1 MQFPLHI
8 ELSRSRTLLFLT
20 VLLHFLAGV
29 CLFWLPWPAVF
40 RYLVLASL
48 AVSLWWHT
56 LRPSRVV
63 GLRLGE
69 RGELGLLMRAGD
81 YLSVSV
87 RPDTT
92 VFSQLVV
99 LRVRYGAPPRT
110 LDLVLFTDSMPVAHF
125 RLLRIWL
132 RWLTAPSGQA
142 DNDV

>member
-40 RYLVLASL
+40 RYAALASL
-48 AVSLWWHT
+48 AVSLSWYAF
-56 LRPSRVV
+56 RSSSVV
-63 GLRLGE
+63 GLRLSDSGELALLLRDGE
-69 RGELGLLMRAGD
+69 RLPVL
-81 YLSVSV
+81 V

-110 LDLVLFTDSMPVAHF
+110 LGLVLCADSMPVAHF

-142 DNDV
+142 DDDV